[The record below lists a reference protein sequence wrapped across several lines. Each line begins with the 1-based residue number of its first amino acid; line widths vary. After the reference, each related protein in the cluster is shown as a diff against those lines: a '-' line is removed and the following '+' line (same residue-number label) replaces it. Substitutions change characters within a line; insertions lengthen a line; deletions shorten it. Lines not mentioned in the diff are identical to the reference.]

1 MLKVENV
8 KKHFPIHSGLFLRRT
23 GTVHAVDGVSFELKS
38 HETLGLVGESG
49 CGKSTLGRTIIRLHR
64 PTSGN
69 IRFNG
74 MDIGN
79 MPIPKL
85 KSIRRDIQMIFQDPF
100 SSLNP
105 RKNILSIVEQP
116 LIVHKMGDRG
126 QRRDRVA
133 ELLERVGLGSW
144 ALNRYPHEFSGGQR
158 QRVAIARAL
167 AVHPKFIVADEPVSA
182 LDVSVQAQILN
193 LMQDLKKELG
203 VAYLFVGHDLA
214 VVKHMADRVAVMYLG
229 RIVELSDRHE
239 LYAAPKH
246 PYTQAL
252 MVSRPDPEKGK
263 KRNRI
268 VLTGDVPS
276 PVKPPSGCHFHPR
289 CPFAVDLCRVKDPEL
304 KNVGTAEKP
313 NLVAC
318 HLVENA
324 TTYPDLKA
332 SLASGHRL

>member
-1 MLKVENV
+1 MLKVENL
-8 KKHFPIHSGLFLRRT
+8 KKYFPIHSGLFLRRT
-23 GTVHAVDGVSFELKS
+23 GTVHAVDGVSFDLKT

-49 CGKSTLGRTIIRLHR
+49 CGKSTLGRTIVRLNR

-69 IRFNG
+69 IFFDG
-74 MDIGN
+74 ADIGN

-85 KSIRRDIQMIFQDPF
+85 KSIRRHIQMIFQDPF

-105 RKNILSIVEQP
+105 RKTILSIVEQP
-116 LIVHKMGDRG
+116 LIVHNMGNSH

-133 ELLERVGLGSW
+133 ELLQRVGLEAW
-144 ALNRYPHEFSGGQR
+144 ALGRYPHEFSGGQR
-158 QRVAIARAL
+158 QRIAIARAL
-167 AVHPKFIVADEPVSA
+167 AVNPKFIVADEPVSA

-203 VAYLFVGHDLA
+203 VAYLFVAHDLA

-229 RIVELSDRHE
+229 KIVEMADRDA

-252 MVSRPDPEKGK
+252 MASRPDPEKGK
-263 KRNRI
+263 ARKRI

-276 PVKPPSGCHFHPR
+276 PVNPPSGCHFHPR
-289 CPFAVDLCRVKDPEL
+289 CPFATEECKRVVPEL
-304 KNVGTAEKP
+304 KNIGTAEKP
-313 NLVAC
+313 YQVAC
-318 HLVENA
+318 HLVTESGQF
-324 TTYPDLKA
+324 PDLK
-332 SLASGHRL
+332 SVLGSQS